1 MQNVNSAAGYF
12 RYVAVCKI
20 PSFDKLA
27 TINSC
32 QLIINFNRNVI

>member
-1 MQNVNSAAGYF
+1 MLILLLDIFFMLQYA
-12 RYVAVCKI
+12 KI
-20 PSFDKLA
+20 PSFDKLT